1 MVLPGFTTPEE
12 FDLSAPVRD
21 CGGKLA
27 VAAGQ
32 RQDNVDGNI
41 EACSSSLWWR
51 PNCITMILWMLNQ
64 LRRRN

>member
-12 FDLSAPVRD
+12 SGLSALVRD
-21 CGGKLA
+21 CGLKLA
-27 VAAGQ
+27 VAAGR
-32 RQDNVDGNI
+32 RQGNVDGDI
-41 EACSSSLWWR
+41 DACSSSLWWR